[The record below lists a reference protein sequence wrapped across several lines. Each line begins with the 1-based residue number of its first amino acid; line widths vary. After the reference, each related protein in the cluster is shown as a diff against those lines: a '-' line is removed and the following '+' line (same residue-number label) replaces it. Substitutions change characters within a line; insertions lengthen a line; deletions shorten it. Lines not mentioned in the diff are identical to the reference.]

1 MTHISDD
8 AILELVFNPEAQ
20 GLPLEAVA
28 DTVDT
33 TGAREIPT
41 DILSQVQELE
51 TQGVKLAEEE
61 KLDEALEKLTQAI
74 AICDY
79 YASVYNNRAQVYRLK
94 NDLESAVTDLEQA
107 MKHGVGQPKVLRQ
120 AYTQRAIIR
129 KQQGNLEGAQ
139 ADFERGAKFGNP
151 IAKSITVN
159 ENPYAKM
166 CNQIMLEVMGRQ
178 VNPQGSNQE
187 TTQTTTQE

>member
-1 MTHISDD
+1 MPNISDD

-20 GLPLEAVA
+20 GLPLEAVS

-33 TGAREIPT
+33 TIAKEIPK
-41 DILSQVQELE
+41 DILPQVQELE
-51 TQGVKLAEEE
+51 KEGVKLAEEDH
-61 KLDEALEKLTQAI
+61 LDEALDKLSQAI
-74 AICDY
+74 TICDY

-94 NDLESAVTDLEQA
+94 NDLERAIADLDNA
-107 MKHGVGQPKVLRQ
+107 MKYGVGQPKVLRQ

-129 KQQGNLEGAQ
+129 KQQGDIAGAQ

-151 IAKSITVN
+151 IAKTISVN

-178 VNPQGSNQE
+178 MNPEGSQE
-187 TTQTTTQE
+187 VVKED